1 MELKVIS
8 TEFVKEN
15 YVEKEIIENILN
27 TLKNTENYKR
37 ENIIEDLELA
47 LKGGNEIE

>member
-15 YVEKEIIENILN
+15 YVEREIIENILN
-27 TLKNTENYKR
+27 TLKNTKNYKR

-47 LKGGNEIE
+47 LKGDKEIE